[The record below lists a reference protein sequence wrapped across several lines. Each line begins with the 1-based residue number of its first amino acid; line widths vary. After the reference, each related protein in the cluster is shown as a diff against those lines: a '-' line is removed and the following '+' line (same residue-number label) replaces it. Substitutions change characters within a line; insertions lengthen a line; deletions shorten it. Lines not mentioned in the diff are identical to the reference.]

1 MVKREDKMVKRET
14 ESPAVNGSVL
24 VTDDQAVRE
33 PDHLASPRTK
43 PEGLRDLRGALL
55 KGRTLS
61 QSALTSVL
69 GEVLC

>member
-14 ESPAVNGSVL
+14 ETPAVNRTVL
-24 VTDDQAVRE
+24 VTDDQAMKE
-33 PDHLASPRTK
+33 PDHLASPHTK

-55 KGRTLS
+55 KGSTWS
-61 QSALTSVL
+61 PSALTSVL